1 MEERK
6 IRVAITHGDTNG
18 VGYELILKAFE
29 DPTMLDLCT
38 PIIYGSPKVASYH
51 RKALG
56 LETQFLIVDK
66 AEDARDGRLNLL
78 TTFDEEVKV
87 EFGTPT
93 DESDTAARKAVARA
107 KEDLQKGL
115 YDVLVQ
121 APMRSNANPGK
132 EDKSLTMMV
141 SDLVR
146 IGLVTTHLPLK
157 DVPGAVTVEKIVDKA
172 AIFFASLR
180 RDFRISNPR
189 IALLALNP
197 QLGSEEETIIK
208 PAIEQLEKQGIQAF
222 GPYVAD
228 DYFGEKMYYDF
239 DGVLAMYDDQGLVP
253 FKTLAVDGGVK
264 LKAGISAIC
273 TTPDHGPAFD
283 IAGKGVADEQ
293 SMRQAIYTAID
304 MYRHRIDYDEPLAH
318 PLPKLYHE
326 KREDGEKARFAVRT
340 SQKKADEGVPVST
353 ED

>member
-1 MEERK
+1 M
-6 IRVAITHGDTNG
+6 
-18 VGYELILKAFE
+18 
-29 DPTMLDLCT
+29 
-38 PIIYGSPKVASYH
+38 ASYH

-340 SQKKADEGVPVST
+340 PQKKADEGMPVST
-353 ED
+353 EE

>member
-1 MEERK
+1 MEEKK

-18 VGYELILKAFE
+18 IGYEVILKAFE
-29 DPTMLDLCT
+29 DPTMLELCT
-38 PIIYGSPKVASYH
+38 PIVYGSPKVASYH

>member
-1 MEERK
+1 
-6 IRVAITHGDTNG
+6 
-18 VGYELILKAFE
+18 
-29 DPTMLDLCT
+29 
-38 PIIYGSPKVASYH
+38 VASYH

-340 SQKKADEGVPVST
+340 PQKKADEGMPVST
-353 ED
+353 EE

>member
-1 MEERK
+1 
-6 IRVAITHGDTNG
+6 
-18 VGYELILKAFE
+18 
-29 DPTMLDLCT
+29 
-38 PIIYGSPKVASYH
+38 
-51 RKALG
+51 
-56 LETQFLIVDK
+56 
-66 AEDARDGRLNLL
+66 
-78 TTFDEEVKV
+78 
-87 EFGTPT
+87 
-93 DESDTAARKAVARA
+93 
-107 KEDLQKGL
+107 
-115 YDVLVQ
+115 
-121 APMRSNANPGK
+121 
-132 EDKSLTMMV
+132 
-141 SDLVR
+141 
-146 IGLVTTHLPLK
+146 
-157 DVPGAVTVEKIVDKA
+157 
-172 AIFFASLR
+172 
-180 RDFRISNPR
+180 
-189 IALLALNP
+189 
-197 QLGSEEETIIK
+197 
-208 PAIEQLEKQGIQAF
+208 
-222 GPYVAD
+222 VAD

-340 SQKKADEGVPVST
+340 SQKKADDGVAVST